1 MIRLAKAIG
10 VRMEVWGCGARWQN
24 DESLPLLA
32 PSRGSVVS
40 DSFPFWHRAEV
51 WQGWK
56 CPSPG
61 GLISVMLPLPKEDVE
76 VSSQHFV
83 SYCVA
88 AFRNCQALAFSH
100 PGEGLHHGIFR
111 KKESRIAPPLLS
123 LWLPPALYWCLGGG
137 EEHRSPLT
145 HYW

>member
-1 MIRLAKAIG
+1 
-10 VRMEVWGCGARWQN
+10 
-24 DESLPLLA
+24 
-32 PSRGSVVS
+32 
-40 DSFPFWHRAEV
+40 
-51 WQGWK
+51 
-56 CPSPG
+56 
-61 GLISVMLPLPKEDVE
+61 MLPLPKEDVE

-111 KKESRIAPPLLS
+111 KKESGIAPPLLS

-145 HYW
+145 HC